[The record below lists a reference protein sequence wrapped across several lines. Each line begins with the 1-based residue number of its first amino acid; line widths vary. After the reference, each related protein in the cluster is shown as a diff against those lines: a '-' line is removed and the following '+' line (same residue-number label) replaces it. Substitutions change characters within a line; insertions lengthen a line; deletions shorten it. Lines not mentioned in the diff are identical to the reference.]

1 LLAQIA
7 QASYDYLPPT
17 LVGGSGLLE
26 VSLKKLIWLVSV
38 ILILLL
44 TSACA
49 DRQLDNAFDGDFT
62 ADKNNKVI
70 TDYCQ
75 SCHIHK
81 DFDPEP
87 HIEKMRKKYRRVSF
101 RKTRQCRSCH
111 YIKRDW
117 AYNTI
122 SQHTRFPARSAKRR
136 ANRK

>member
-1 LLAQIA
+1 MARLTGVGNFQRPLL
-7 QASYDYLPPT
+7 
-17 LVGGSGLLE
+17 
-26 VSLKKLIWLVSV
+26 KN
-38 ILILLL
+38 LILSVSIGLILML

-75 SCHIHK
+75 NCHIHK

-87 HIEKMRKKYRRVSF
+87 HIDRLTVKYRRASF

-122 SQHTRFPARSAKRR
+122 SQHTRFPARGAKRR
-136 ANRK
+136 SNRNKSK

>member
-1 LLAQIA
+1 M
-7 QASYDYLPPT
+7 
-17 LVGGSGLLE
+17 LV
-26 VSLKKLIWLVSV
+26 IF
-38 ILILLL
+38 ILILA
-44 TSACA
+44 SGCA
-49 DRQLDNAFDGDFT
+49 DRRLDNAFDGDFT

-87 HIEKMRKKYRRVSF
+87 HFEDSGKKYRGASF

-117 AYNTI
+117 LYNSI
-122 SQHTRFPARSAKRR
+122 SQHTRFPASRSKRR
-136 ANRK
+136 TNRR

>member
-1 LLAQIA
+1 MLRIFN
-7 QASYDYLPPT
+7 SIPKTKNFHGGLPID
-17 LVGGSGLLE
+17 
-26 VSLKKLIWLVSV
+26 LKKLICLIAV
-38 ILILLL
+38 ILVLML

-49 DRQLDNAFDGDFT
+49 DRNLDNAFDGEFT

-81 DFDPEP
+81 DFDPVP
-87 HIEKMRKKYRRVSF
+87 HIEEIRKQYRRVSY
-101 RKTRQCRSCH
+101 RKTRQCRACH

-122 SQHTRFPARSAKRR
+122 SQHTRFPARSMKRR
-136 ANRK
+136 AKRK